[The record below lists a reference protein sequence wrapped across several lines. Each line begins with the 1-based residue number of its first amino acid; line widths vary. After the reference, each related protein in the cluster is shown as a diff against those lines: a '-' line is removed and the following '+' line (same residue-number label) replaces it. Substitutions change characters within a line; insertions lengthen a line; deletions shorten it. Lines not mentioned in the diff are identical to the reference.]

1 MDNLVKYS
9 NKMHKVFFKN
19 FTQRDSNFFMSICS
33 RLKDNTDSVVEF
45 EFSELR
51 EMADYKDTS
60 RDRFVRDL
68 TEMNKKLNEID
79 GHFETDEEIVTFNL
93 FSTFRI
99 LKTKDIVKIRVN
111 PDFKDF
117 LIEFSKGFTV
127 YELKEFVSLESIYAK
142 ALFRYLKQWR
152 TQGKTPVY
160 SPDEI
165 KLMLDTPDYEPK
177 FIKKFILEPA
187 VQEIQQKGYF
197 KNLTLEIA
205 KEKKRGAPVKGY
217 YFTFEPEQA
226 EKSNK
231 VIKETKKKGR
241 PKKNKFND
249 FEQRQDIDF
258 DDLESKLL
266 SN

>member
-9 NKMHKVFFKN
+9 NKMHKVYFKN
-19 FTQRDSNFFMSICS
+19 FTQRDSNFFISICS
-33 RLKDNTDSVVEF
+33 RLKNNVDGIVEMT
-45 EFSELR
+45 FSELR

-127 YELKEFVSLESIYAK
+127 YELEEFVNLESIYSK

-165 KLMLDTPDYEPK
+165 KLMLDTPDYVPK
-177 FIKKFILEPA
+177 YLFEKVLKPA

-197 KNLTLEIA
+197 KNLNIEIE

-217 YFTFEPEQA
+217 YFTFEPEQS
-226 EKSNK
+226 EK
-231 VIKETKKKGR
+231 EPKKKGR